1 MPLSPEL
8 QEAVDTAKAGQL
20 VEARSMLKQI
30 LRKDPTNEAA
40 WFLYAQIADNK
51 EHAIV
56 CLKKVLEYN
65 PYNERA
71 RQMLAKLQPE
81 DILEKTASDKEWDY
95 NRYMES
101 QEKTQAAGQKKSKS
115 GINPNLVI
123 GILALVFI
131 GLMAAAG
138 FYFAPK
144 LFPPKPTIAPIKAV
158 NVSTPTPV
166 DTCSCDAARPYAERS
181 VLRFSEMVDEMDII
195 GDGLND
201 GSLTIETAIAATAN
215 AQARYDSQRGE
226 TPPACLEPFD
236 AKIVNIFW
244 SWQQA
249 LTSLQQG
256 DNNAV
261 IAFVNEIVL
270 KASEIDTMLTDLDL
284 QLKGCPMPR
293 PAPPG
298 QSG

>member
-20 VEARSMLKQI
+20 AEARSMLKQI

-40 WFLYAQIADNK
+40 WFIYAQIADNR
-51 EHAIV
+51 EHSIV

-71 RQMLAKLQPE
+71 RQMLAKLPPE

-95 NRYMES
+95 DKYLEK
-101 QEKTQAAGQKKSKS
+101 QEKAQGVGRKKP
-115 GINPNLVI
+115 GLNRNIVI
-123 GILALVFI
+123 GIVGVLFI
-131 GLMAAAG
+131 GGMMAVG

-144 LFPPKPTIAPIKAV
+144 LFPPKPTIAPIHVKLEWTA
-158 NVSTPTPV
+158 TP
-166 DTCSCDAARPYAERS
+166 DTCNCDEARPYAERS
-181 VLRFSEMVDEMDII
+181 VLRFSEMVDEMDRI
-195 GDGLND
+195 GDGLNNNNL
-201 GSLTIETAIAATAN
+201 SYETVMAAAAA
-215 AQARYDSQRGE
+215 AQARYDEQRKE
-226 TPPACLEPFD
+226 APPPCLEPFD
-236 AKIVNIFW
+236 AKMVNIFW

-261 IAFVNEIVL
+261 IAFVNEIVQ
-270 KASEIDTMLTDLDL
+270 KANEIDLMLSDLDL
-284 QLKGCPMPR
+284 QLKGCPIPR
-293 PAPPG
+293 PTPLG
-298 QSG
+298 RSG

>member
-20 VEARSMLKQI
+20 AEARSMLKQI
-30 LRKDPTNEAA
+30 LRKDQSNEMA
-40 WFLYAQIADNK
+40 WFIYAQIADKREN
-51 EHAIV
+51 AIFS
-56 CLKKVLEYN
+56 LQKALELN

-71 RQMLAKLQPE
+71 RKILEQLQPKEEPKEE
-81 DILEKTASDKEWDY
+81 DKDWDY
-95 NRYMES
+95 DRYIEKQDKA
-101 QEKTQAAGQKKSKS
+101 QEPGEKS
-115 GINPNLVI
+115 GLNRNLVI
-123 GILALVFI
+123 GIVGVLVI
-131 GLMAAAG
+131 GGMMAAG

-144 LFPPKPTIAPIKAV
+144 LFPPKPTIAPLKANIV
-158 NVSTPTPV
+158 WTSTP

-181 VLRFSEMVDEMDII
+181 VLRFGEMVDEMDLI

-201 GSLTIETAIAATAN
+201 GSLTIETAMAATGN
-215 AQARYDSQRGE
+215 AQARYDAQRGE
-226 TPPACLEPFD
+226 TTPPCLEPFD
-236 AKIVNIFW
+236 VKMVNIFW

-270 KASEIDTMLTDLDL
+270 KASEIDMMLTDLDL
-284 QLKGCPMPR
+284 QMQGCPMPR
-293 PAPPG
+293 PTPRPAG
-298 QSG
+298 GA

>member
-20 VEARSMLKQI
+20 AEARSMLKQI
-30 LRKDPTNEAA
+30 LRKDPTNESA
-40 WFLYAQIADNK
+40 WFIYAQIADSK

-81 DILEKTASDKEWDY
+81 EILEKTASDKEWDY
-95 NRYMES
+95 NRYVEQ
-101 QEKTQAAGQKKSKS
+101 QEKTQTAGQKKSGP

-144 LFPPKPTIAPIKAV
+144 LFPPKPTIAPLKV
-158 NVSTPTPV
+158 VSIEWTATP
-166 DTCSCDAARPYAERS
+166 DTCSCDVARPYAERS
-181 VLRFSEMVDEMDII
+181 VLRFSEMVTEMDII
-195 GDGLND
+195 GDGLNSGD
-201 GSLTIETAIAATAN
+201 LTIETVMASTGS
-215 AQARYDSQRGE
+215 AQARYDEQRQE
-226 TPPACLEPFD
+226 SPPACLEQFD
-236 AKIVNIFW
+236 AKVVNILW

-256 DNNAV
+256 DSNAV

-270 KASEIDTMLTDLDL
+270 KASEIDMMLTDLDL
-284 QLKGCPMPR
+284 QLQGCPMPR